1 MDRCFPEDL
10 EHLRNQIEDLNKVD
24 DPTERVSKLVRI
36 AGDAVSAAFRIAQ
49 DSSTLPLQ
57 QRALTD
63 LSELHGAIAEAANL
77 LTDPDYFERLISLK
91 GHVPEVMLQ
100 HLAVMKIFDKA
111 FYSLFML
118 MQYDADDRHELDP
131 ENGFMITSG
140 SMAYGRA
147 SFRPSSIK

>member
-111 FYSLFML
+111 FCSLFML